1 MSEFAILKQIME
13 YWNRFLTYLTTLEL
27 QIKLEQKY
35 DRT

>member
-1 MSEFAILKQIME
+1 MTEFAIVKQNME
-13 YWNRFLTYLTTLEL
+13 YWNRFLMYPTTLEL